1 MQNSEQDNL
10 DFSSKAASL
19 LELDNLDELSHL
31 LSDLHAV
38 ELSDLL
44 NNLDTELQP
53 KILNLVTGLD
63 QLSELITHAN
73 KPLRKLIVN
82 SIDDTRL
89 VAVARRMEVDDA
101 ADFISELT
109 RRRQVKILRRLSP
122 KKAKDLKSLLAYEKE
137 TAGRIMTT
145 YFFHFDKNDN
155 AKKTLQFIRK
165 ALSDGDSETDLHYC
179 YVLDQDK
186 KIEGVFSLRELL
198 SQDEKTLLSDFMQ
211 TEVISVEDQE
221 DQELV
226 AKLIADYD
234 LTAVPVVS
242 AKTNT
247 GPNTVPNSMIGIITI
262 DDVIDI
268 IEDEHTEDILKLVG
282 TEDTDTVGA
291 TFSVAM
297 KSRMPWLFA
306 SCLGGC
312 GAAVLLGAFSSTLEQ
327 LIALAFFMPVV
338 FGMGGNVGS
347 QASTIT
353 VRGLATGDL
362 NSNRSSDRI
371 KKEAG
376 VGILL
381 GICFAIITFLAS
393 YLLFGELKLSIIV
406 SSSTLLTIFCSST
419 LGAVLPVI
427 FDRLGFDPAVSS
439 GPLVT
444 TGSDILSGLIYFSIA
459 NALL

>member
-63 QLSELITHAN
+63 QLAELITHAN

-101 ADFISELT
+101 ADFISELA

-179 YVLDQDK
+179 YVLDL
-186 KIEGVFSLRELL
+186 SL
-198 SQDEKTLLSDFMQ
+198 
-211 TEVISVEDQE
+211 IH
-221 DQELV
+221 
-226 AKLIADYD
+226 I
-234 LTAVPVVS
+234 
-242 AKTNT
+242 
-247 GPNTVPNSMIGIITI
+247 
-262 DDVIDI
+262 
-268 IEDEHTEDILKLVG
+268 
-282 TEDTDTVGA
+282 
-291 TFSVAM
+291 
-297 KSRMPWLFA
+297 
-306 SCLGGC
+306 
-312 GAAVLLGAFSSTLEQ
+312 
-327 LIALAFFMPVV
+327 
-338 FGMGGNVGS
+338 
-347 QASTIT
+347 
-353 VRGLATGDL
+353 
-362 NSNRSSDRI
+362 
-371 KKEAG
+371 
-376 VGILL
+376 
-381 GICFAIITFLAS
+381 
-393 YLLFGELKLSIIV
+393 
-406 SSSTLLTIFCSST
+406 
-419 LGAVLPVI
+419 
-427 FDRLGFDPAVSS
+427 
-439 GPLVT
+439 
-444 TGSDILSGLIYFSIA
+444 
-459 NALL
+459 

>member
-1 MQNSEQDNL
+1 MQNLEQDNIDL
-10 DFSSKAASL
+10 STRVSSL
-19 LELDNLDELSHL
+19 LELNDLEKLSNLLG
-31 LSDLHAV
+31 DLHAV
-38 ELSDLL
+38 ELSEVL
-44 NNLDTELQP
+44 NNLDTEFQP
-53 KILNLVTGLD
+53 KVLSLVTGLD
-63 QLSELITHAN
+63 QLSELTTYTN
-73 KPLRKLIVN
+73 TSLRKLIVN
-82 SIDDTRL
+82 TIDDTRL
-89 VAVARRMEVDDA
+89 LAVVRRMEVDDA

-122 KKAKDLKSLLAYEKE
+122 KKAKDLKSLLAYEE
-137 TAGRIMTT
+137 DTAGRIMNTN
-145 YFFHFDKNDN
+145 FFHFDKNDS
-155 AKKTLQFIRK
+155 AKKTLQSIRES
-165 ALSDGDSETDLHYC
+165 LSKGDSEKDMHYC
-179 YVLDQDK
+179 YVLDQNK
-186 KIEGVFSLRELL
+186 KIEGIFSLRELL
-198 SQDEKTLLSDFMQ
+198 SQNEATLIKDFMK
-211 TEVISVEDQE
+211 TEVISVEDTE
-221 DQELV
+221 DQEVV

-234 LTAVPVVS
+234 LSTLPVLS
-242 AKTNT
+242 TEINST
-247 GPNTVPNSMIGIITI
+247 SNSILNSMLGIITI
-262 DDVIDI
+262 DDVIDV
-268 IEDEHTEDILKLVG
+268 IEDEHTEDILKLAG

-291 TFSVAM
+291 TFSVAL
-297 KSRMPWLFA
+297 KSRMPWLLA

-312 GAAVLLGAFSSTLEQ
+312 GAAILLGAFSSTLEQ

-381 GICFAIITFLAS
+381 GICFAVITFLAS

-419 LGAVLPVI
+419 LGSVLPVI
-427 FDRLGFDPAVSS
+427 FDKFGFDPAVSS

-459 NALL
+459 SALL